1 LDFPA
6 DFDIDLNAFLVFWG
20 FLILFAVMVPISL
33 YVTLEVVKLFHAS
46 LISDDIEMYDPVSD
60 TPANART
67 SNLSEELGQI
77 EYIFSDKTGTLTCNR
92 MDFMKCSIGG
102 ITYGAGYTEIAVN
115 RAKREG
121 RELQPLTDTEPL
133 PGAPVRTRD
142 CSQCRSVLTGTC
154 RSHSRSKTRS
164 FWRTFKTLTAAS

>member
-1 LDFPA
+1 VWYLDFP
-6 DFDIDLNAFLVFWG
+6 DNFDIDLNAFLVFWA

-46 LISDDIEMYDPVSD
+46 LISSDIEMYDPVSD

-92 MDFMKCSIGG
+92 MDFMKCNIAGV
-102 ITYGAGYTEIAVN
+102 TYGAGYTEIAIN

-121 RELQPLTDTEPL
+121 RELPPLPDDEPL
-133 PGAPVRTRD
+133 PGAPV
-142 CSQCRSVLTGTC
+142 SIAIV
-154 RSHSRSKTRS
+154 
-164 FWRTFKTLTAAS
+164 F